1 MRSFG
6 RAGIVGVLVAVG
18 LVVAPAAS
26 ASIEAGDDCVAN
38 EGEGAY
44 TIVALKRVSPS
55 PLPLFAPV
63 DGVVTRWKVNTNAP
77 FPGVVERL
85 RVLRPTGNPNEFQT
99 VGESAEETVT
109 QGGSN
114 SFGTRIPVRAG
125 DHFGIFGT
133 LIDVLFCSSTADPA
147 DEIGYFIGDADP
159 GTTATYTA
167 ETHVRVPVVATIEA
181 DRDNDGYGDETQ
193 DGCPQSAESH
203 TTCPTVSL
211 DSFPI
216 VLKRSILVL
225 VSASRE
231 ASVEVFGQV
240 RVPRRGGAS
249 VSKTRKPGHPKSAGL
264 IVGLTGGTQA
274 LKPGAIGRFNVKLPR
289 SLKQRLKHIPRSQK
303 LTGTITAR
311 TIDLTGKV
319 VDHAVAVRI
328 PGQAPR
334 RR

>member
-1 MRSFG
+1 MRLLRG
-6 RAGIVGVLVAVG
+6 AGVVGILLAVG
-18 LVVAPAAS
+18 LVVAPLAS
-26 ASIEAGDDCVAN
+26 ASTEAGDDCVAN

-63 DGVVTRWKVNTNAP
+63 DGVVTRWKVNSNAP
-77 FPGVVERL
+77 FSAVIERL

-99 VGESAEETVT
+99 IGESAEETVS

-114 SFGTRIPVRAG
+114 SFATRIPVRAG

-133 LIDVLFCSSTADPA
+133 LIDVVFCSSTADPA
-147 DEIGYFIGDADP
+147 DEIGYFSGDADP
-159 GTTATYTA
+159 GTTATYAA
-167 ETHVRVPVVATIEA
+167 ETHIRVPVIATIEA

-231 ASVEVFGQV
+231 ASVNVFGQV
-240 RVPRRGGAS
+240 RVPRQGGAS
-249 VSKTRKPGHPKSAGL
+249 VSKTRKPSDHKGGGL
-264 IVGLTGGTQA
+264 IVGLAGGTQA
-274 LKPGAIGRFNVKLPR
+274 LTPGAIGRFNVKLPK
-289 SLKQRLKHIPRSQK
+289 SVKQRLKQTPPSQK

-311 TIDLTGKV
+311 TTDVTGKV
-319 VDHAVAVRI
+319 VDRTVTIRL
-328 PGQAPR
+328 PGQKR
-334 RR
+334 